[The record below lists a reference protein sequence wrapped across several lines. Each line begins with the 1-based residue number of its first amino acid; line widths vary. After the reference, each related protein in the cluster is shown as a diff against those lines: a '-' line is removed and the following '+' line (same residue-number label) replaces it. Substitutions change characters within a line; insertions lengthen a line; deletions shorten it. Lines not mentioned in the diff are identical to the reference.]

1 MPLLFFIAI
10 LIFPQFLTFASNL
23 SISAPLCLSQT
34 YGRIFVRYL
43 SIPSLIFLLP
53 CPSILLSLLS
63 YCRPSF
69 FLSFLLS
76 FFLSFLPSFL
86 PYFLPSFFI
95 TSSAH
100 PSIPSLPFLFSTIF
114 SSSYQ
119 CMEATPSLACAN
131 KCVFC
136 WRHHKNPVGTE
147 WRYGNFIMLKCSTP

>member
-69 FLSFLLS
+69 FPS
-76 FFLSFLPSFL
+76 FFRSFFPSFLPSFL
-86 PYFLPSFFI
+86 TSFLPSLLL
-95 TSSAH
+95 H
-100 PSIPSLPFLFSTIF
+100 PLIHPSLPFL
-114 SSSYQ
+114 SSFPLYFPLVINAWKQHPPLLVPTNVS
-119 CMEATPSLACAN
+119 S
-131 KCVFC
+131 
-136 WRHHKNPVGTE
+136 VGDII
-147 WRYGNFIMLKCSTP
+147 RIL